1 LNNFSCRAALLILL
15 VPGVVPAEGFFREGI
30 ITEPV
35 PTLFS
40 ICFDHSCT
48 TVVGVSLTP
57 QEWRHATQPLQPP
70 AQSAAGE
77 RSAIACAIARF
88 EEIVGRHT
96 GTSDDRGRN
105 LRGFGQPGQLDCIDE
120 STNTTTYL
128 RLLERN
134 GLLQHHVVVDRVTR
148 FGLSAGMPHTTAVI
162 QERATGARFAVD
174 SWFFDNGEPAYIV
187 DLAAWSSGED
197 PDKQLNA
204 CAPLRTVRP

>member
-1 LNNFSCRAALLILL
+1 MSPASM
-15 VPGVVPAEGFFREGI
+15 PAEGFFREGI

-35 PTLFS
+35 PALFS

-48 TVVGVSLTP
+48 TVENVSLTP
-57 QEWRHATQPLQPP
+57 EEWRHAIQPLQPP
-70 AQSAAGE
+70 AHSAAEE

-96 GTSDDRGRN
+96 GTSADRGKN
-105 LRGFGQPGQLDCIDE
+105 VRGFGQPGQLDCIDE

-134 GLLQHHVVVDRVTR
+134 GLLHYHVVGDRVTR
-148 FGLSAGMPHTTAVI
+148 FGLFVGMPHTTAVI
-162 QERATGARFAVD
+162 QEHASDARFAVD

-187 DLAAWSSGED
+187 NLDAWRSGED
-197 PDKQLNA
+197 PEILHDT
-204 CAPLRTVRP
+204 CRSLRSGGP

>member
-1 LNNFSCRAALLILL
+1 MRNFPYRAVLLILL
-15 VPGVVPAEGFFREGI
+15 APGAVPAGGFFSEGI
-30 ITEPV
+30 ITKPV

-48 TVVGVSLTP
+48 TVVSDSLTP
-57 QEWRHATQPLQPP
+57 EEWRDATQPLRPP
-70 AQSAAGE
+70 ALGAAAE

-96 GTSDDRGRN
+96 GTYADRGRN
-105 LRGFGQPGQLDCIDE
+105 LRGLGRSGQLDCIDE

-134 GLLQHHVVVDRVTR
+134 GLLQHHAVLERVTR

-174 SWFFDNGEPAYIV
+174 SWFFDNGEPPYIV
-187 DLAAWSSGED
+187 DLATWSSGAD
-197 PDKQLNA
+197 PGIPHND
-204 CAPLRTVRP
+204 CEPLRANGP